1 MHKIIKNSTPQS
13 VPHRG
18 MMYPRAMY
26 QVEDNRSLFDTS
38 LKRKLQQ
45 CNGYREYSLNRGTAV
60 AIEKGKRCYTDFNN
74 NGQAQTHWMK
84 EEQPV
89 LTTTNIEAGSET
101 IDADCEIN
109 SNKYST
115 NSNGNITQMAKIAAI
130 KAINQQANK
139 EKDKR

>member
-1 MHKIIKNSTPQS
+1 
-13 VPHRG
+13 

-45 CNGYREYSLNRGTAV
+45 CNGYRECSLNRGTAV

-130 KAINQQANK
+130 KAINQQTNK
-139 EKDKR
+139 EKDKRYSRKYL